1 MLGDAIYSF
10 EKLQRETEMIKFNLE
25 YIEFEMPVKEG
36 ILVEISGGS
45 LNTVHLEYS
54 RQN

>member
-25 YIEFEMPVKEG
+25 YIEFEMPVKG
-36 ILVEISGGS
+36 HPSGISGGS
-45 LNTVHLEYS
+45 LNTVHLGIAGK
-54 RQN
+54 N